1 MIRKLRIRLI
11 LISMM
16 AVLLVMIILIGGI
29 NISNY
34 RQVVSESDDIL
45 ELLMNNG
52 GAFAAFSPNLDPKD
66 WVDPRTGEPL
76 PEFPD
81 IETTI
86 IVDEEDPPRG
96 GRSFMRFDENR
107 MNSPELAYETRYFTV
122 IFDENENVV
131 IADTN
136 RISAVSETKAVEYA
150 QKALHKSR
158 SSGFIGDY
166 RYMVGKPDEFG
177 NTMVIFRDCGVSL
190 ANFRNFR
197 NISIFVALLCLLGVG
212 ILVFIASGRIV
223 RPVAESYEKQKRFIS
238 DAGHEIK
245 TPLAIISA
253 DAEVLEMDLP
263 EGSEWLSDIK
273 NQTRRLTDLTNDLIL
288 LSKMEE
294 RKDELDMKDLDL
306 SKLAEEQVNS
316 FRAVAT
322 SSEKALS
329 PDIEKDVHITAD
341 RRSIESLLT
350 IILDNAVK
358 YCPKGGNIDVKLTKG
373 KRHVHLDITND
384 TEDVISEESVKHLF
398 DRFYRTDE
406 SRNSET
412 GGYGIGLSMAKA
424 IVEKHK
430 GRIAAASDP
439 EKKLTIS
446 ITL

>member
-11 LISMM
+11 LITMA

-29 NISNY
+29 NVSNY

-52 GAFAAFSPNLDPKD
+52 GAFAEPNRDLDP
-66 WVDPRTGEPL
+66 RNGEP
-76 PEFPD
+76 FPD
-81 IETTI
+81 RPDFEATI
-86 IVDEEDPPRG
+86 IVDENSGRG
-96 GRSFMRFDENR
+96 PRSFMRFDENR

-122 IFDENENVV
+122 LFDADENV
-131 IADTN
+131 ILTDTN
-136 RISAVSETKAVEYA
+136 RISAVSEIKAVEYA

-166 RYMVGKPDEFG
+166 RYLVGETDELG
-177 NTMVIFRDCGVSL
+177 CTMVVFRDCGVSL

-197 NISIFVALLCLLGVG
+197 NISIFVSFLSFLGVG
-212 ILVFIASGRIV
+212 ILVFIASGHIV

-294 RKDELDMKDLDL
+294 KKDDLELKDLDL
-306 SKLAEEQVNS
+306 SKLTEEQITS

-322 SSEKALS
+322 SSEKALT
-329 PDIEKDVHITAD
+329 PDIEKDVHISGD

-350 IILDNAVK
+350 IVLDNAVK
-358 YCPKGGNIDVKLTKG
+358 YCPKGKNIEVKLTHG
-373 KRHVHLDITND
+373 KRHAHLEITND
-384 TEDVISEESVKHLF
+384 TEEYIPEEDVKHLF
-398 DRFYRTDE
+398 DRFYRTDA